1 MIEPLRLSP
10 EYRDYVWGGDKL
22 RPGISPT
29 AEAWVVYEKDLA
41 ASGVFAGRSLAD
53 LALEFGPR
61 LLGERVTR
69 LTGSRFP
76 LLVKILDCA
85 QWLSVQVH
93 PNDEQAQRLE
103 GEGYF
108 GKTEAWH
115 VLEAEPGAELI
126 AGMQPGVTAE
136 SLRQSIIDGTVTS
149 LSQYQGVQPGQT
161 IFIRPGTIHALGPGL
176 LIYEVQQTSDLT
188 YRVFD
193 WGRPQTEKRKLHI
206 EKSLEVTDPLASA
219 RAIPYPKLAD
229 GGQQLLTQ
237 CEYFSLSLME
247 AENNPIQL
255 NTAGQTFHAV
265 TVIEGSARVKTDSG
279 SVDLNRFETVLIP
292 AECGAYEI
300 QPLGAFR
307 ALRSSV
313 E

>member
-1 MIEPLRLSP
+1 MIELLELSP
-10 EYRDYVWGGDKL
+10 EYRDYIWGGDKL

-29 AEAWVVYEKDLA
+29 AEAWVVYEKDLVT
-41 ASGVFAGRSLAD
+41 SGALAGRSLGD
-53 LALEFGPR
+53 LAREFGPR
-61 LLGERVTR
+61 LLGERVSR

-103 GEGYF
+103 GIGFF

-115 VLEAEPGAELI
+115 VLEAAPGAELI
-126 AGMQPGVTAE
+126 AGIQPGVTAE
-136 SLRQSIIDGTVTS
+136 SLKLSIQDGTVTS
-149 LSQYQGVQPGQT
+149 LSQYQAVQPGQT

-206 EKSLEVTDPLASA
+206 DKSLEVTDPLAA
-219 RAIPYPKLAD
+219 AQAIPYPTLAD
-229 GGQQLLTQ
+229 GGKQLLTQ
-237 CEYFSLSLME
+237 CDYFSLKLME
-247 AENNPIQL
+247 AKQNTIQL
-255 NTAGQTFHAV
+255 DTEGQTFHAV
-265 TVIEGSARVKTDSG
+265 TIIDGSARVKTASG
-279 SVDLNRFETVLIP
+279 SVDLQRFETVLIP
-292 AECGAYEI
+292 AECGAYEL
-300 QPLGAFR
+300 QPLGSFR
-307 ALRSSV
+307 ALCSSV